1 MTARFL
7 VRLDDACATMRA
19 PIWQPLEQALD
30 EMGIR
35 PIVGVIPDNRDPTL
49 ACSPPDPDF
58 WNRVRSWQAKGWSV
72 AMHGHHH
79 LYHPIPA
86 GARALLDMSDK
97 SEFVGRSLEK
107 QRESLREAYK
117 TMLAQGVTP
126 GLFMAPSHTFDAGTL
141 QALRDVTG
149 IRVVT
154 DGHALRVFEKDG
166 FTWIPQQLWRFARMP
181 FGLWCVCLHPNTMT
195 EAALRAFV
203 DDLKRF
209 AHRVTDV
216 PTVLRDVGPRSALDL
231 AFSLAYP
238 MALQLKRRLRRV

>member
-1 MTARFL
+1 MTARYL
-7 VRLDDACATMRA
+7 VRLDDACATMRTE
-19 PIWQPLEQALD
+19 IWGPLEQALD
-30 EMGIR
+30 RLQIR

-58 WNRVRSWQAKGWSV
+58 WDRVRSWQAKGWSV

-79 LYHPIPA
+79 VYHPIPA

-97 SEFVGRSLEK
+97 SEFVGRPVEE
-107 QRESLREAYK
+107 QRQSLRRAYEA
-117 TMLAQGVTP
+117 MLAQDIAP
-126 GLFMAPSHTFDAGTL
+126 RMFMAPSHTFDAGTL
-141 QALRDVTG
+141 QALREATD
-149 IRVVT
+149 IRVIT
-154 DGHALRVFEKDG
+154 DGHALGTFELDG

-203 DDLKRF
+203 DDLGRF

-216 PTVLRDVGPRSALDL
+216 PDVLRDAAPRTALDL

-238 MALQLKRRLRRV
+238 IALRLKRSLRRV